1 MPRVASCLTSLWCP
15 KAQEDGIDVSARTFG
30 AAIDA
35 YAAAFGMTIR
45 PYDGSIPELPLE
57 PGKPGEFWWVRSKA
71 GDDYLIGVAIWR
83 GNDYLEPKQDRG
95 FLLHQGDKVDL
106 SPIAG

>member
-15 KAQEDGIDVSARTFG
+15 KAREDGIDVSAGTLG
-30 AAIDA
+30 QAIDA
-35 YAAAFGMTIR
+35 YAAAFGVSIR
-45 PYDGSIPELPLE
+45 PYDGSIPDLPLE

-71 GDDYLIGVAIWR
+71 GEDYLVGFGIVR
-83 GNDYLEPKQDRG
+83 GREYLEPKQDRC
-95 FLLHQGDKVDL
+95 FILHPDDEVDL